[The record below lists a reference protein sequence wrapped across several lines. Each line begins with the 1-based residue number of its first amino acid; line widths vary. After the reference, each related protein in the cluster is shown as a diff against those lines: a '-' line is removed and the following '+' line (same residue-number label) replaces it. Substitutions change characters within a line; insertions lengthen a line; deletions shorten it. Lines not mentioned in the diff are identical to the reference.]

1 MTDTAV
7 IDNNAFVQADELAEE
22 LKKRRKEQNE
32 LKKDLDE
39 QQEKQKK
46 HFRVNIITLAVL
58 VLLIIIMVII
68 KYIIYICP
76 EKVKFD
82 KNVQSVSTV
91 NPDTSQ
97 MQVMPFNEDLV
108 VACQPIIIADSRDK
122 TAIVDFISPDSCKV
136 LVRAEIFTAKNNV
149 KKKSFRMFWTNFLHP
164 KDDSMVRIGA
174 TGWIRPGEMISK
186 LKLDELPIRMSDVTV
201 RFSAV
206 NPANTKISAGIFKM
220 ETVMHVV
227 DYKGKMLDE
236 NGKWVNAGQ

>member
-1 MTDTAV
+1 MNDTAV
-7 IDNNAFVQADELAEE
+7 IDNNNVEQVDETAEE
-22 LKKRRKEQNE
+22 LRKRRKEQNE
-32 LKKDLDE
+32 LQKEQDE
-39 QQEKQKK
+39 LQEKQKK
-46 HFRVNIITLAVL
+46 RSRINIITIVVL
-58 VLLIIIMVII
+58 VLLIIVMAII

-76 EKVKFD
+76 ERVKYD
-82 KNVQSVSTV
+82 KNVESVASV

-97 MQVMPFNEDLV
+97 MQVMPFNDDLV
-108 VACQPIIIADSRDK
+108 VACQPIIIADSRNK

-149 KKKSFRMFWTNFLHP
+149 KKRSFRMFWTNFLHP
-164 KDDSMVRIGA
+164 KDESMVRLGA

-186 LKLDELPIRMSDVTV
+186 IKLDELPIRMSDVTV

-236 NGKWVNAGQ
+236 NGNWVDAG